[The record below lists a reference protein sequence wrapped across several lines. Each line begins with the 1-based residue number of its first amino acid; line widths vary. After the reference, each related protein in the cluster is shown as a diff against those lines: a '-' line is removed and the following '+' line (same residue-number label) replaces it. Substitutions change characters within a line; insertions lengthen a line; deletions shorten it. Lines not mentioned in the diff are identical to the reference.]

1 MHYNVQIKM
10 GSSEQPTNPKA
21 QFKIR
26 LSDWFVVQNDPLLH
40 NYCVKSKIVN
50 QSNKIGKTGR
60 GFNNKTLN
68 S

>member
-1 MHYNVQIKM
+1 MHYNVRIKM
-10 GSSEQPTNPKA
+10 GSSEQLTNPKA

-26 LSDWFVVQNDPLLH
+26 LSDWLVVQNNPLLYK
-40 NYCVKSKIVN
+40 YCVKSKIVN
-50 QSNKIGKTGR
+50 QTNKIGKTSR